1 MNNNDI
7 NNKFTNIQNER
18 NIKYQL
24 NNTFYN
30 PITNV
35 KPKKIETNTDL
46 LLNNY
51 EDNYDFKKLLI
62 NKQNE
67 RLVQDNN
74 INFINTNVYNNIDIN
89 NPNLP
94 YNK

>member
-7 NNKFTNIQNER
+7 NNKFKNI
-18 NIKYQL
+18 L

-35 KPKKIETNTDL
+35 KPTKVDSNTDL

-51 EDNYDFKKLLI
+51 ENNYDFKKLLI

-67 RLVQDNN
+67 RLLQDTN
-74 INFINTNVYNNIDIN
+74 INFINTNMYNNIDIN

>member
-18 NIKYQL
+18 NIKYSL

-35 KPKKIETNTDL
+35 KPKKIESNTDL

-51 EDNYDFKKLLI
+51 ENNYDFKKLLI

-74 INFINTNVYNNIDIN
+74 INFINTNIYNNIDIN